1 MTTINNQVSTS
12 EQKYKKPGV
21 GAIIGGVLVGSAVQ
35 GVIRGSNEVISPVI
49 MKKMAEMNK
58 GITEDE
64 FTTVESAI
72 KETIKDSRLG
82 EKGVDIIKATPEKM
96 DEISNIMFKEMDNIT
111 TKYIPEPVRKFL
123 ANIISSTVKN
133 GENAFFAP
141 KAQKIVRPEKEL
153 ELTIFHEIGH
163 ALNKNFGK
171 IGKVMQKCRGL
182 AMLSAP
188 ISLIAL
194 WKTKKAPNEEPKSNT
209 GKVTTFIKENAGKL
223 TFITFLPILLDE
235 GLASIKGGKFATKL
249 LSPELAKKVSKSNAL
264 GFSTY
269 LGLATLSSLGIYL
282 GTKVKDA
289 IAKPKLITKNEV
301 K

>member
-1 MTTINNQVSTS
+1 MTTINNQTSTS

-35 GVIRGSNEVISPVI
+35 GITRGSQELVAPVA
-49 MKKMAEMNK
+49 MKKMAEINK
-58 GITEDE
+58 NITEDE
-64 FTTVESAI
+64 FITVESAI
-72 KETIKDSRLG
+72 ERTIENTGLNK
-82 EKGVDIIKATPEKM
+82 KGVEIIKATPENM
-96 DEISNIMFKEMDNIT
+96 DEISRIMLNELDNIT
-111 TKYIPEPVRKFL
+111 TKYTPEFIKKFV
-123 ANIISSTVKN
+123 ANIISSTVKD
-133 GENAFFAP
+133 GENAYFAP
-141 KAQKIVRPEKEL
+141 KAQKIIRPAKEL

-171 IGKVMQKCRGL
+171 IGKAMQKCR
-182 AMLSAP
+182 ALSILSVP

-194 WKTKKAPNEEPKSNT
+194 WKTKKAPNQEPKRNT
-209 GKVTTFIKENAGKL
+209 DKATTFIKENAGKL

-235 GLASIKGGKFATKL
+235 GLASIKGTKLAEKL
-249 LSPELAKKVSKSNAL
+249 LSPELTKKVLKSNAL

-289 IAKPKLITKNEV
+289 IAKPKLITKE
-301 K
+301 